1 MNESNFSDLPIGAKF
16 RLKNAPTAADRL
28 VEWKKNV
35 PNFFDAAQ
43 RNAASSGDE
52 LAKIAH
58 NAKCLLPP
66 YGEDPNR
73 GRERRKQAD
82 RRERLTLAAQ
92 LCGYK
97 TVDAWAVATIE
108 GSES

>member
-66 YGEDPNR
+66 YGEDPA
-73 GRERRKQAD
+73 RERAKKSQASYRD
-82 RRERLTLAAQ
+82 RLSQAAKIS
-92 LCGYK
+92 GYA
-97 TVDAWAVATIE
+97 TPSAWANAVIA

>member
-28 VEWKKNV
+28 VEWEKSV
-35 PNFFDAAQ
+35 PDFLDSGQLN
-43 RNAASSGDE
+43 ASSSGGK
-52 LAKIAH
+52 LSKIAH
-58 NAKCLLPP
+58 SAKCILPP

-82 RRERLTLAAQ
+82 RRERLSQAAQ